1 MKLPIL
7 KMFCFIVNCML
18 VVANLIF
25 AISLTFKTELV
36 IQLALFPLAGVG
48 QNSAVLAPPL
58 LGGSR
63 KLSSEKVVAVE
74 VEVEVAVGRHT
85 GDGKRPSDAR
95 THASN
100 FKSCPQF
107 CLMSGFQ
114 LITIFW

>member
-1 MKLPIL
+1 
-7 KMFCFIVNCML
+7 ML
-18 VVANLIF
+18 VVENLTF
-25 AISLTFKTELV
+25 VISTFKTELV
-36 IQLALFPLAGVG
+36 IQLALFPLTGVG

-74 VEVEVAVGRHT
+74 VEVVVGRHT